1 MNSIILNNQTTS
13 KRALTFNKSFLISL
27 VIHVFLVFGITFTT
41 FYEIPFLKDSP
52 IINVKFANS
61 SQDLV
66 GLDSK
71 ESNSTFSKVIGD
83 DLSSKKIQKDSF
95 SQSYK
100 IKRLQANSN
109 LNNAEAVYLNL
120 WQRKIESIGDEVI
133 SLSGKSFENKKVQI
147 AAKIDSQGN
156 LIDSVILISSG
167 NTEIDNMA
175 LNILIQ
181 ASPFEA
187 FERSMLNDYDV
198 LEIVRDWNFSTL

>member
-1 MNSIILNNQTTS
+1 MSSIILNDQITS
-13 KRALTFNKSFLISL
+13 KRALTFNKSFFISL

-71 ESNSTFSKVIGD
+71 KSNSTFSKAIDD

-133 SLSGKSFENKKVQI
+133 SLSGKNFENKKVQI

>member
-13 KRALTFNKSFLISL
+13 KRSLTFNKSFLISL

-71 ESNSTFSKVIGD
+71 KSNSTFSKVIGD

-133 SLSGKSFENKKVQI
+133 SLSGKNFENKKVQI

>member
-66 GLDSK
+66 VLDSK
-71 ESNSTFSKVIGD
+71 KSNSTFSKVIGD

-120 WQRKIESIGDEVI
+120 WQRKIETIGDEVI
-133 SLSGKSFENKKVQI
+133 SLSGKNFKNKKVQI

>member
-1 MNSIILNNQTTS
+1 MSSIILNNQTTS

-71 ESNSTFSKVIGD
+71 KSNSTFSKVMGD

-167 NTEIDNMA
+167 NTDIDNMA

>member
-1 MNSIILNNQTTS
+1 MSSIILNDQITS
-13 KRALTFNKSFLISL
+13 KRELKFNKSFFISL

-71 ESNSTFSKVIGD
+71 KSNSTFSKVIGD

-133 SLSGKSFENKKVQI
+133 SLSGKNFENKKVQI